1 MNVFGQIHVGMHT
14 GSGSGAGRWRVHG
27 PREEDAAQL
36 TPVAAGGF
44 GGRLGHFYY
53 ETEDSMNCPDLACS
67 PVKGKR
73 V

>member
-1 MNVFGQIHVGMHT
+1 MSLGKFTWGCIQ
-14 GSGSGAGRWRVHG
+14 GAGVEQG
-27 PREEDAAQL
+27 GGAFPAPREEDAAQL